1 MFLARL
7 DEPHSATLRDE
18 AAKTIVV
25 ARTSNGITRRG
36 PTGTHEGRESTREVL
51 QQDHP
56 FRQGSAVSAE
66 LGKTE

>member
-7 DEPHSATLRDE
+7 DAPHSATLRDE

-36 PTGTHEGRESTREVL
+36 PTGIHEGRDSTREAL

-56 FRQGSAVSAE
+56 FREGSAVSVD
-66 LGKTE
+66 LGISE